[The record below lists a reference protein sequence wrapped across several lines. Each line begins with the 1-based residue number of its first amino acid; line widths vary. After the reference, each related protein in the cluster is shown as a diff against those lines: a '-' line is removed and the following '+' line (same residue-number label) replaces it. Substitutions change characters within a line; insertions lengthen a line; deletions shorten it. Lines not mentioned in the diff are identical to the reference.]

1 MRRQEAAAFTAFLE
15 RHHVLLLRYARR
27 ARLEGPDADALV
39 QEVIEDAV
47 LDWMRDDRPVER
59 SVRASLVRRF
69 RNAYLNRKRDAG
81 RRARWEADAVA
92 GEPGL
97 PALASE
103 HARRSSTGAGGADRG
118 EGDDPADPALGAAI
132 SGLATALD
140 AALSAGEREMLTWV
154 SEHVPQ
160 REIGEWLGV
169 PFHVVRKRL
178 QRLREKLARVADAY
192 SAGLDEEGQVEVARF
207 RRRCAVPR
215 ARGGSGMAAAASAGV
230 PARAPHNEGEDDA

>member
-1 MRRQEAAAFTAFLE
+1 MRRQEGAAFTAFLE

-103 HARRSSTGAGGADRG
+103 HARRSSAGLGSVER
-118 EGDDPADPALGAAI
+118 DDPSPGQAI
-132 SGLATALD
+132 AGLAAALD
-140 AALSAGEREMLTWV
+140 GALTAGEREMLTWV

-160 REIGEWLGV
+160 REIGAWLGV

-178 QRLREKLARVADAY
+178 QRLREKLVRVADGYA
-192 SAGLDEEGQVEVARF
+192 AGLDEEGRAEVARF

-215 ARGGSGMAAAASAGV
+215 TGRVAVAV
-230 PARAPHNEGEDDA
+230 PVRVPHNAGEDDA